1 MRKYPLTLSLLT
13 SLLLTAIAGT
23 SQAEDEESD
32 LWGMCSDTQSV
43 FSKAPVLPSITD
55 PEQIDISAT
64 TISSL
69 KDGSTLFENNV
80 LLEKKGFRLSTDK
93 LSYSKKDSTL
103 LLPAPL
109 HIESETLSLNSA
121 AGEMNSDKEI
131 SSFTDVRFVILSNHM
146 QGSAPF
152 VNIIGK
158 DSTYFSKVTFSS
170 CEPKK
175 ETWTFSADKL
185 TLNHKEEYG
194 SADNI
199 VIRIKD
205 TPIFYLPYVSFP
217 LGERRRSGVLVPEIS
232 FSSGTNGNRFSLP
245 YYWNIAPNQD
255 ATLTPVYLENRGLQL
270 INNYRYLTSSSKGE
284 LDLDFISDDRLTDE
298 ERYYTKFVNKTKITK
313 QLSFNIDASGASDN
327 NYLTDFGQS
336 LTASSVSHL
345 QQAIDFQYR
354 LGNWRS
360 KLLQQQFQTIND
372 TIALTSRPYRREP
385 QLKVTGSESLGDS
398 DIRFSLASEWV
409 NFTHPS
415 ESEDNGYRT
424 DIYPKFSWPLQASSW
439 FFKPSLGQRLT
450 AYDIVDGN
458 DVAIDIDDR
467 NLSIFQIDSG
477 LFFERNFSKNL
488 TQTLEPRLYYL
499 NIPSADQSTI
509 PLFDTSEPDFSF
521 AQLFRENRFLGA
533 DRIGDANQLT
543 TAVTTRVIDDEN
555 GNELFTASIG
565 QIFYFDDREVN
576 LEQND
581 TSIDSN
587 SDSDIAAEFKIRK
600 DDWNYRFSILQNTE
614 NNDIEKG
621 SMRFHY
627 QTDNRHIF
635 NLAYRFR
642 RDIDDPDKAI
652 DQTDISIKWPVS
664 DHWSGLARWNYS
676 NKDNQDLA
684 TIIGFEYN
692 SCCWAFRAIAEGH
705 LVEDAN
711 GDDIFDRSII
721 FSLILKGFGSFGR
734 ANDELERAILG
745 FHPED

>member
-1 MRKYPLTLSLLT
+1 MRKHSITLSLLT
-13 SLLLTAIAGT
+13 GLLLTAIAGT

-43 FSKAPVLPSITD
+43 FNKAPALPSITD

-64 TISSL
+64 SISSL

-93 LSYSKKDSTL
+93 LSYHKKDSTL

-121 AGEMNSDKEI
+121 TGEMNSDKES
-131 SSFTDVRFVILSNHM
+131 SSFSDVRFVILSNHM
-146 QGSAPF
+146 QGSAPL

-185 TLNHKEEYG
+185 TLNHKEEFG
-194 SADNI
+194 SADNVI
-199 VIRIKD
+199 IRIKD

-217 LGERRRSGVLVPEIS
+217 LGDRRRSGILVPEIS

-255 ATLTPVYLENRGLQL
+255 ATITPVYLENRGLQL
-270 INNYRYLTSSSKGE
+270 INNYRYLTSSSEGE
-284 LDLDFISDDRLTDE
+284 LDLDFISDDRLTNE
-298 ERYYTKFVNKTKITK
+298 ERYYTKFVNKSQITK
-313 QLSFNIDASGASDN
+313 QLSFNVNASGASDN

-336 LTASSVSHL
+336 LTATSVSHL

-354 LGNWRS
+354 AGNWRS
-360 KLLQQQFQTIND
+360 KLLQQQFQTID
-372 TIALTSRPYRREP
+372 DAIALTSRPYHREP
-385 QLKVTGSESLGDS
+385 QITFNGSETLGNS
-398 DIRFSLASEWV
+398 EIKFGLTSEWV

-424 DIYPKFSWPLQASSW
+424 DIYPKFSWPQQASSW

-458 DVAIDIDDR
+458 DTEINIDDR
-467 NLSIFQIDSG
+467 SLSIFQIDSG
-477 LFFERNFSKNL
+477 LFFERTFSKNL

-499 NIPSADQSTI
+499 NIPTVDQSNI

-543 TAVTTRVIDDEN
+543 TAITTRLIDDEN

-565 QIFYFDDREVN
+565 QIFYFDDRAVN
-576 LEQND
+576 LALND

-587 SDSDIAAEFKIRK
+587 SESDIAAEFKIRK
-600 DDWNYRFSILQNTE
+600 NDWSYRFSVLQNTE
-614 NNDIEKG
+614 NNDIDKG

-642 RDIDDPDKAI
+642 RDIDPDKAI
-652 DQTDISIKWPVS
+652 DQTDMSIKWPVS

-684 TIIGFEYN
+684 TIVGFEYN

-705 LVEDAN
+705 LVQDAN
-711 GDDIFDRSII
+711 GDDIFDRAII

-734 ANDELERAILG
+734 ANEELERAILG
-745 FHPED
+745 FHPDD